1 MADLEEAIKVSREAV
16 EATPPDHL
24 NRAMYLNNLGNNLGN
39 KFSRIGVMAD
49 LEKAIIASQE
59 AVKATPQDH
68 TNRVTRTGAMADL
81 EEAKQISSPLWVTL
95 MLL

>member
-1 MADLEEAIKVSREAV
+1 
-16 EATPPDHL
+16 
-24 NRAMYLNNLGNNLGN
+24 
-39 KFSRIGVMAD
+39 MAD
-49 LEKAIIASQE
+49 LEKAIIASQK

-81 EEAKQISSPLWVTL
+81 EEAKQISSPFWVTL

>member
-1 MADLEEAIKVSREAV
+1 
-16 EATPPDHL
+16 
-24 NRAMYLNNLGNNLGN
+24 MYLNNLGNNLGN
-39 KFSRIGVMAD
+39 KFSRTGVMAD
-49 LEKAIIASQE
+49 LEKAIIASQK

-81 EEAKQISSPLWVTL
+81 EEAKQISSPFWVTL